1 MEKGKKIW
9 DSLGSTDPYFAV
21 YSVEKYLDSNLNED
35 AKDDFFSSGFEYVER
50 LWKDFERIFGF
61 EPRPKRVLD
70 FGCGIG
76 RLLFALADR
85 SEHAVGVDIS
95 ESMLQQARS
104 RIAERGIGNV
114 ELMETDVFM
123 RSSQRFDL
131 VHSFI
136 VLQHIDPIEGMEIIR
151 RSVEMLE
158 EGGIGMLHVTFHD
171 PSTPM
176 QKIKSKI
183 DANLGPLRPVA
194 HKLRGRTPKPWMPM
208 NIYDLNAVLELLR
221 SRGCYN
227 VSIKFTDHG
236 MIGAMI
242 FLQKGGSIDYS

>member
-9 DSLGSTDPYFAV
+9 DSLGATDPYFAV

-35 AKDDFFSSGFEYVER
+35 AKDDFFSSGFEYVEK
-50 LWKDFERIFGF
+50 LWADFERIFGY
-61 EPRPKRVLD
+61 EPQPKRVLD
-70 FGCGIG
+70 FGCGVG

-85 SEHAVGVDIS
+85 AEHAIGVDIS
-95 ESMLQQARS
+95 ESMLQEARS
-104 RIAERGIGNV
+104 RIEERGIENV
-114 ELMETDVFM
+114 ELMETPSFM
-123 RSSQRFDL
+123 RSSQTFDL
-131 VHSFI
+131 IHSFI
-136 VLQHIDPIEGMEIIR
+136 VLQHIDPYEGMKIIKGC
-151 RSVEMLE
+151 VDMLE
-158 EGGIGMLHVTFHD
+158 DGGLGMLHVTFHD
-171 PSTPM
+171 PSSRM
-176 QKIKSKI
+176 QRIKSKI

-221 SRGCYN
+221 SQGCYN

>member
-9 DSLGSTDPYFAV
+9 NSLGATDPYFAV

-50 LWKDFERIFGF
+50 LWNDFDRIFGF
-61 EPRPKRVLD
+61 EPQPKRVLD
-70 FGCGIG
+70 FGCGVG
-76 RLLFALADR
+76 RLLIALADR
-85 SEHAVGVDIS
+85 AEQAVGVDIS
-95 ESMLQQARS
+95 ESMLAEARG
-104 RIAERGIGNV
+104 RIDERGIANV
-114 ELMETDVFM
+114 ELMETGAFM
-123 RSSQRFDL
+123 RSSQMFDL

-136 VLQHIDPIEGMEIIR
+136 VLQHVDPDDGMEIIR

-158 EGGIGMLHVTFHD
+158 EGGLGMLHVTFHD
-171 PSTPM
+171 PSSRM
-176 QKIKSKI
+176 QRIKSKI

-208 NIYDLNAVLELLR
+208 NIYDLNAVFELLR
-221 SRGCYN
+221 SLGCYN
-227 VSIKFTDHG
+227 VSVKFTDHG

-242 FLQKGGSIDYS
+242 FFQKSGSIDY